1 MATPR
6 FRNADASGAMRFP
19 GFRPDTAPLLL
30 ERGVAGVAV
39 DTLSLDHGSSRD
51 FGFHLAWLGAGRW
64 GLECA
69 ANLGALPPT
78 GATIVA
84 GAPRIAGGTGGPG
97 RALALL

>member
-1 MATPR
+1 V
-6 FRNADASGAMRFP
+6 
-19 GFRPDTAPLLL
+19 APLLL
-30 ERGVAGVAV
+30 ERGVVGVAV
-39 DTLSLDHGSSRD
+39 DTLSLDHGGSRD

-69 ANLGALPPT
+69 ANLGALPPA

-84 GAPRIAGGTGGPG
+84 GMPRIAGGTGGPG

>member
-1 MATPR
+1 M
-6 FRNADASGAMRFP
+6 
-19 GFRPDTAPLLL
+19 TAEG
-30 ERGVAGVAV
+30 ERRRRAAGVAV
-39 DTLSLDHGSSRD
+39 DTLSLDHGGSRD

-64 GLECA
+64 GLECT
-69 ANLGALPPT
+69 ANLGLLPPT

>member
-1 MATPR
+1 M
-6 FRNADASGAMRFP
+6 SVRFP
-19 GFRPDTAPLLL
+19 SRKSGKGEFARYVPRA
-30 ERGVAGVAV
+30 
-39 DTLSLDHGSSRD
+39 LDHGGSRD
-51 FGFHLAWLGAGRW
+51 FAFHVAWLGAGRW